1 MEGELPGV
9 AASREEGC
17 PQVISATWRAI
28 PDVRVGSCASGGAH
42 SPCSPISSFLIAE
55 LAAPHTAKASVR
67 SLCVRLLLKVKML
80 WCHSSDRG
88 WWMQGDL
95 WALPG
100 VLRLL
105 EHISHVG
112 FVLLLEPCKTRALLC
127 LALQHTLQTE
137 LVWKTEIFIRLHR
150 PPTRMKHW
158 WELPDWRAWRVSTR
172 IRD

>member
-127 LALQHTLQTE
+127 LALHCYCLMENATPPITLSQWQSVICGLGME
-137 LVWKTEIFIRLHR
+137 WAVQR
-150 PPTRMKHW
+150 
-158 WELPDWRAWRVSTR
+158 
-172 IRD
+172 